1 MGDRKVNFNVD
12 MYETFGELLGNDI
25 FTDDLLCSLT
35 SVAITNLKKS
45 MRSVV
50 INVFIIVFVGINY

>member
-1 MGDRKVNFNVD
+1 MI
-12 MYETFGELLGNDI
+12 I